1 MAPASICKAMIPK
14 ILIFNFDFSDD
25 FEFKLMFENS
35 SDKLY
40 AIAFSALGISIT
52 TPMFFSIIWYERN
65 NHHRTL
71 INQLVSSIIWYAII
85 WNATLQFPTILR
97 YLLGPFPP
105 GVNFIN
111 IIRVAFTYENG
122 VCSFSVLTDCVCIF
136 LEKGIWQKNC

>member
-1 MAPASICKAMIPK
+1 
-14 ILIFNFDFSDD
+14 
-25 FEFKLMFENS
+25 MFENS

-40 AIAFSALGISIT
+40 AVAFSALGISIT
-52 TPMFFSIIWYERN
+52 TPMLFSIIWFERN

-105 GVNFIN
+105 VLCYID
-111 IIRVAFTYENG
+111 IIFRNSFTMQGLLYLTAIIIVRYVFLFHLKNPTALQ
-122 VCSFSVLTDCVCIF
+122 VCNSTFMFMATQELKSRSFFYIIF
-136 LEKGIWQKNC
+136 CK